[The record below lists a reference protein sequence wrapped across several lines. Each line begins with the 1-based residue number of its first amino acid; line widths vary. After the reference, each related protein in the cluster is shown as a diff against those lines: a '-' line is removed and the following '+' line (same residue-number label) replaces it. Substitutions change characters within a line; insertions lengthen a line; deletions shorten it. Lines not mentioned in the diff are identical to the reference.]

1 MAYGMTPA
9 FATLILSAL
18 NGVRPRVPIVCAQLH
33 DGPPGVGSS
42 NLSGIGARQ
51 EISLTAP
58 DSGTVALTGVF
69 PSWEVT
75 DTETVAAVSLW
86 SGFDGDPDAMCLFTL
101 AADPPVVVAD
111 GDVLVLNTCELQWAP
126 AAQGLWV
133 PGTNVA
139 APTAGAAASML
150 APSLRIGQSLTV
162 PVMRAAAVM
171 LAPRV
176 FEGVVAQPPT
186 MAAHASM
193 LTPTLAAGA
202 TLTAPTA
209 EASAHML
216 TPTLVTS
223 VSASVDAP
231 TMHATAVMLPPS
243 FGGSAVIPVMTAQAR
258 ATELAPTVSASARI
272 AAPAAAAAAQMRVP
286 SAAGPTFTPF
296 TETNVEH
303 TNQAV
308 PAGCNGCWVTANGG
322 GAAGQ
327 NGVGNHQA
335 SGMGGGGSGA
345 RIDRVWIP
353 RSLLGTTYSTG
364 YGRGG
369 ATAAAAGG
377 DTFFRSGNV
386 NLTAG
391 GGQPG
396 SGATGGAG
404 GTPTAAGVTGVV
416 THPGCAGGTGTTAG
430 GGAGAS
436 DTVNEV
442 GGGGG
447 AGGSGNS
454 GGGGAGGN
462 SPSAAGGAAS
472 TGGGSVGGSGQPGA
486 DAAAGHDAGGGGSG
500 GGVGIVFFGSGQGG
514 PGGKGGKAGAGGGS
528 GGNGN
533 SNGGVGG
540 AFAPG
545 SDGHLLVEWQ

>member
-223 VSASVDAP
+223 ASASVDAP

-243 FGGSAVIPVMTAQAR
+243 FGGSAVIPVMTAEASAR
-258 ATELAPTVSASARI
+258 GLPPTVSASAVI
-272 AAPAAAAAAQMRVP
+272 TAPLMAASANPLIPAQV
-286 SAAGPTFTPF
+286 GVVFTPYS
-296 TETNVEH
+296 EENTNR
-303 TNQAV
+303 TNQPV
-308 PAGCNGCWVTANGG
+308 PAGASGCWVTLTGG
-322 GAAGQ
+322 GA
-327 NGVGNHQA
+327 
-335 SGMGGGGSGA
+335 SGSTEGDGGGGGA
-345 RIDRVWIP
+345 GIQRVWIP
-353 RSLLGTTYSTG
+353 ASLLGPTYSVSVG
-364 YGRGG
+364 VGG
-369 ATAAAAGG
+369 VNGASGTAS
-377 DTFFRSGNV
+377 TFTSGQV
-386 NLTAG
+386 ALSAG
-391 GGQPG
+391 GGQVSASPG
-396 SGATGGAG
+396 GTTPGLGGTATATGVSPAMTNGGNGAAWEQNTVTGPGLAGGNSTGNAGAGGGAGGRNNAAGVKYAGGNGGNSATVTGGAG
-404 GTPTAAGVTGVV
+404 GTNGGAGSAPADATDGN
-416 THPGCAGGTGTTAG
+416 GGAG
-430 GGAGAS
+430 GGGAS
-436 DTVNEV
+436 NGYSGTAGNGGNGGKY

-447 AGGSGNS
+447 
-454 GGGGAGGN
+454 GGGYWYIYPSSHWSTPGN
-462 SPSAAGGAAS
+462 
-472 TGGGSVGGSGQPGA
+472 
-486 DAAAGHDAGGGGSG
+486 
-500 GGVGIVFFGSGQGG
+500 GG
-514 PGGKGGKAGAGGGS
+514 PG
-528 GGNGN
+528 
-533 SNGGVGG
+533 
-540 AFAPG
+540 
-545 SDGHLLVEWQ
+545 HTLIEWE